1 MKQFTLTLLF
11 TFLIVAQTTQIDSL
25 ESVLSSGKGTTET
38 KYTLALLYH
47 DEVAKEENGDYTD
60 RAEELFKEV
69 LTEDKTNAMAL
80 AYYGSLMT
88 LMGRDAF
95 LPWNKMKYVEQ
106 GCDKM
111 DKAITIQPDNI
122 TIRMT
127 RAMNNVNL
135 PDFFNRIGYI
145 LEDFKYLREN
155 QAFSSFDT
163 SMQTEIFFYSGV
175 TYEKNDEVL
184 KAKEMYK
191 KAVETG
197 SKTQLVAR
205 AQEALSDLSE

>member
-145 LEDFKYLREN
+145 LEDFKYLREH